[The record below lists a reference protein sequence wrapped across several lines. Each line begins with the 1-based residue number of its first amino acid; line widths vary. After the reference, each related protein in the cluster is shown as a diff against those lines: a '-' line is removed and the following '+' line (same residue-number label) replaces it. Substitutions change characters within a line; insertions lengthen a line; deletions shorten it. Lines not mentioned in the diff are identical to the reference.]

1 MSGYC
6 VKMPGLGEKERKN
19 KFVTIEARREQ
30 RQSRSQPVSHLL
42 LSGLSR
48 GSVHLLLDPLS
59 QFYKKVKLARDREGP
74 LAFQL
79 IA

>member
-1 MSGYC
+1 
-6 VKMPGLGEKERKN
+6 MPGLGEKERKN

-48 GSVHLLLDPLS
+48 GSVHLQLYPLS
-59 QFYKKVKLARDREGP
+59 QFYKKVKLAREPEIGFFGLSIDS
-74 LAFQL
+74 L
-79 IA
+79 ICV